1 MTEPAISRSDPQVR
15 KALADLQQQLCRA
28 LPAGAERDDLIR
40 ELQAHVLDA
49 AERGSGSPS
58 ERVSRA
64 IADLGPLSSFAP
76 ELAAEMALQQSAARG
91 SPLAIAGL
99 LAAHLG
105 RDLLKSAVLMICAL
119 AMLFALLLLCCAIA
133 ALWLPDAG
141 LYWNSWSD
149 FTLSFEAQQHAPKVA
164 TAWFVPGAVIVAMS
178 IYLGA
183 SRTMVWTLRRSK
195 SG

>member
-1 MTEPAISRSDPQVR
+1 MTNSAIDRSDPQVR
-15 KALADLQQQLCRA
+15 KALANLQQQLCRA
-28 LPAGAERDDLIR
+28 LPAGDERDDLIR

-49 AERGSGSPS
+49 AERGNGSPG
-58 ERVSRA
+58 ERVTRA
-64 IADLGPLSSFAP
+64 ITDLGPLSAFAP
-76 ELAAEMALQQSAARG
+76 ELAAELALQQSAARG

-99 LAAHLG
+99 LATHLG

-141 LYWNSWSD
+141 LYWNGWSD

-164 TAWFVPGAVIVAMS
+164 TAWFVPGALLVAIGM
-178 IYLGA
+178 YLGA
-183 SRTMVWTLRRSK
+183 SRIMVWTLRRTK